1 MYAIFNFD
9 TVIKVMI
16 INIKKFLNSP
26 RAMLTPQFFFICS
39 AMRCRLEISSRRLV
53 SYMNFL
59 VITYSACSSKIAV
72 KLICMMIKDLYELL
86 AQAAYYNLTDFC
98 FVQECAVT
106 GER

>member
-1 MYAIFNFD
+1 
-9 TVIKVMI
+9 
-16 INIKKFLNSP
+16 
-26 RAMLTPQFFFICS
+26 MLTPQFFFICS

-59 VITYSACSSKIAV
+59 VITYSACSSKITV
-72 KLICMMIKDLYELL
+72 KLICMMIEDLYELL

-98 FVQECAVT
+98 FVQECAET